1 MNSFGLIQKIGDPTQ
16 RSGHTLNHMYLNPY
30 QLECP
35 HCVRNENFGLTTDHY
50 PIIVDIPSGR
60 VEDKARTVHYRKMK
74 DIDLNAFREELQN
87 SIDMLNSDDSNF
99 ADHNTKYTQMS
110 RKLVDDHAPLLSR
123 KQRNRAPMWLDQEY
137 RENRALR
144 RKLEQIWRKSKTVEN
159 RNNYIQ
165 QKKRCSELVLEKQTS
180 YYRKVVTDAGKCQK
194 TLFKVANELLDKN
207 NERVLPAHTDSKVLA
222 NDFNAFYVDKVL
234 KIRQSI
240 PTVEP
245 DSRFARPFQG
255 TMLMQFKPTTVE
267 ELDKIVKEYGIKT
280 SVEDPIPAKL
290 LQSVSDIVLPVYAE
304 LINKSFSEGT
314 MDSVKSSVIDP
325 LLKKAGLDI
334 DTKKNFR
341 PVNNLMFFS
350 KLIERVVKIRLD
362 THMDEYALHES
373 TEFGYKVHHNTETM
387 MIGLFDDVLR
397 GFDQN
402 QATIVIFLD
411 LSAAFDTIDPEKLLQ
426 ILHDELGIGGVA
438 LEWFRS
444 FLVGRTQRVKIED
457 EFSDSL
463 EVPCGTP
470 QGSVLGPPLFNI
482 NVRSQP
488 KVFQHCKFNTSSFA
502 DDSNGRRSFALTF
515 QFEVL
520 SKEVPNCM
528 HQIVRWSHAH
538 FMKIN
543 PDKTELLLLYPP
555 SLNREVLIKGILF
568 EDQCIRFSEF
578 VKNVGVWIDKNLN
591 LGQHVNNIVSHCYKI
606 LKDIARIKKNLERN
620 HVENLVHAVI
630 TSRLDYCN
638 CLLMNISKENLYKLQ
653 KVQNSAARLVLGL
666 RRRQSARA
674 ALRELHWLNVEARI
688 IFKVLLLVF
697 KVIKGQC
704 SDNLTF
710 QFKAFNGRP
719 NDFLLLKTPNFNTK
733 YGKRIFEYNGS
744 RLWNALPVDIRMV
757 EDVGTFKTKIKTLLF
772 DGCEDLKNRAF
783 KYTK

>member
-1 MNSFGLIQKIGDPTQ
+1 
-16 RSGHTLNHMYLNPY
+16 
-30 QLECP
+30 
-35 HCVRNENFGLTTDHY
+35 
-50 PIIVDIPSGR
+50 
-60 VEDKARTVHYRKMK
+60 MK